1 MSVFIS
7 DKGTDKPDDTLLLIF
22 LKSIHN
28 RRTEKFLCQ
37 VKKKKNFYYFNW
49 KVPSSSTGKEL
60 LNVTIDLLG
69 QLLQRIKNN
78 VDTYLV
84 PFFLLLLQQE

>member
-7 DKGTDKPDDTLLLIF
+7 DKGTDKPDNTILLIF

-37 VKKKKNFYYFNW
+37 VKKKNFFFYYFN
-49 KVPSSSTGKEL
+49 
-60 LNVTIDLLG
+60 
-69 QLLQRIKNN
+69 
-78 VDTYLV
+78 
-84 PFFLLLLQQE
+84 

>member
-7 DKGTDKPDDTLLLIF
+7 DKSTDKPDNPLLLIF

-37 VKKKKNFYYFNW
+37 VQVKNC
-49 KVPSSSTGKEL
+49 
-60 LNVTIDLLG
+60 
-69 QLLQRIKNN
+69 
-78 VDTYLV
+78 
-84 PFFLLLLQQE
+84 